1 MSDEIVHQLGAEALA
16 LFAKKGH
23 EGGPKV
29 PQGGLANGVKVR
41 RIMQLTADL
50 ARRPFAELDILDL
63 GCGEGVYSIEA
74 ALRGAQVVAL
84 DARTQRMER
93 GAACA
98 RRHGLD
104 NLRFIQQDVRTAKR
118 ETLGSFDVVYLLGL
132 LYHLDASDLF
142 GVLENIYALCRDL
155 LIIDTLISLTPEE
168 QVVWRGVSYK
178 GRRHREH
185 GDGDDLEL
193 RRSRVLKS
201 IDNTFSFYLTRES
214 LVRALTCAGFTS
226 ICECYVPFES
236 GKAADLITMVAGK
249 GNPVL
254 LSTYPWVNHKSE
266 DLIAQELALAES
278 SGIANS
284 GERPDQSR
292 RGENH
297 ELDSP
302 FRADRGCFLHT

>member
-1 MSDEIVHQLGAEALA
+1 MSDEMVHQLDAEARA

-29 PQGGLANGVKVR
+29 AQGGLANGVKVR

-50 ARRPFAELDILDL
+50 ARRPFAELHILDL

-84 DARTQRMER
+84 DARTQRMEQ

-104 NLRFIQQDVRTAKR
+104 NLRFIQQDVRMAKR
-118 ETLGSFDVVYLLGL
+118 EALGSFDVVYLLGL
-132 LYHLDASDLF
+132 LYHLDAPDLF
-142 GVLENIYALCRDL
+142 GVLENVHALCSDL

-168 QVVWRGVSYK
+168 QVVWRGVSYA

-185 GDGDDLEL
+185 GGDDDLEL

-201 IDNTFSFYLTRES
+201 VDNTFSFHLTRES
-214 LVRALTCAGFTS
+214 LVRALACAGFTS

-236 GKAADLITMVAGK
+236 GKAADRITMVAGK

-266 DLIAQELALAES
+266 DLIAQELALADS
-278 SGIANS
+278 PDIAKG
-284 GERPDQSR
+284 GERPDQ
-292 RGENH
+292 
-297 ELDSP
+297 
-302 FRADRGCFLHT
+302 

>member
-1 MSDEIVHQLGAEALA
+1 MSGEIVHQLDAEALE

-29 PQGGLANGVKVR
+29 AQAGLANGVKVR

-50 ARRPFAELDILDL
+50 ARRPFAELRILDL
-63 GCGEGVYSIEA
+63 GCGEGVYAIEA

-84 DARTQRMER
+84 DARTQRMEQ

-104 NLRFIQQDVRTAKR
+104 NLRFIHQDVRMTKR
-118 ETLGSFDVVYLLGL
+118 EALGSFDVVYLLGL

-142 GVLENIYALCRDL
+142 GVLENVHGLCRDL
-155 LIIDTLISLTPEE
+155 LIVDTLICLIPEE
-168 QVVWRGVSYK
+168 QVVWRGVRYA

-185 GDGDDLEL
+185 GDEDDLEL

-201 IDNTFSFYLTRES
+201 IDNTFSFHLTRES
-214 LVRALTCAGFTS
+214 LVRALANVGFTS
-226 ICECYVPFES
+226 ICESYVPFEP
-236 GKAADLITMVAGK
+236 GKAHERITLVAGK

-266 DLIAQELALAES
+266 DLIAQELAPADSSDLAPGS
-278 SGIANS
+278 
-284 GERPDQSR
+284 ER
-292 RGENH
+292 
-297 ELDSP
+297 
-302 FRADRGCFLHT
+302 LHP